1 MNEEKENALHFIGL
15 SFCHAAICD
24 HIKHL
29 LQQFT
34 TGKCPKSN
42 CAMMGQLS
50 EQLLVHRI
58 IPEKERGMNVYA
70 LPNAATPGRPA
81 IFNPEICDG
90 CNTCVD
96 RCPVDVF
103 IPSPEPGKSPI
114 ILHPEECWYCGT
126 CVNDCPRPGAIE
138 FNWPLQQRGYWKRI
152 ATGKVFRV

>member
-1 MNEEKENALHFIGL
+1 MGGRIPLGFSTVILGSCAGVGSANKLAQRSINEEKENALHFIGL

-58 IPEKERGMNVYA
+58 IPEKERGMSVYA

-103 IPSPEPGKSPI
+103 IPNPEPGKSPI
-114 ILHPEECWYCGT
+114 ILHP
-126 CVNDCPRPGAIE
+126 
-138 FNWPLQQRGYWKRI
+138 
-152 ATGKVFRV
+152 